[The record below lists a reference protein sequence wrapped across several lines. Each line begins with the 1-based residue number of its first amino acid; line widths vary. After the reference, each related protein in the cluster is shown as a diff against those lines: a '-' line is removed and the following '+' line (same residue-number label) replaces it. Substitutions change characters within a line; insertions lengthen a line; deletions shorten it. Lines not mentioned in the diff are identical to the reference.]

1 MTKSKHEKSKEELLV
16 TQQKAQEQIN
26 NLLEQSTQALLCG
39 PDCQKQKV
47 TGELQQKYLNAQTA
61 LKTAPINLETTKKNY
76 YVYTEGEASY
86 DNMLESELKQKSEK
100 IGEVIG
106 VSFNDEVASAE
117 TMNQYYNTAVIN
129 SNYTKDLLKEYYKK
143 NNELKLQLRDRQ
155 GDILT
160 NDRKTYY
167 ENDALDRLKLW
178 YRFWWYIYYLLV
190 LVFLISIFLV
200 NSQMTI
206 IKKIVI
212 TVLFIFYPYYIE
224 FIVNWIYEFF
234 SNIYKNLPKNVYNNL

>member
-1 MTKSKHEKSKEELLV
+1 MINLTNEQSKQDLLL
-16 TQQKAQEQIN
+16 TQKNAQQQIN
-26 NLLEQSTQALLCG
+26 NLLEQSAEALLCG

-47 TGELQQKYLNAQTA
+47 SDELKQKYLNAQTA

-76 YVYTEGEASY
+76 YVYTEGESTFN
-86 DNMLESELKQKSEK
+86 NMLESELKEKSET
-100 IGEVIG
+100 IGELIG
-106 VSFNDEVASAE
+106 ISFNDELSSAI
-117 TMNQYYNTAVIN
+117 TMNKYYNTAVIN
-129 SNYTKDLLKEYYKK
+129 SNYTKDLLNEYDEK
-143 NNELKLQLRDRQ
+143 NKELKLQLRDRQ

-167 ENDALDRLKLW
+167 ENDALDSLKLW

-206 IKKIVI
+206 IKKIVL
-212 TVLFIFYPYYIE
+212 TALFIFYPYYIE

-234 SNIYKNLPKNVYNNL
+234 ANIYKNLPKNVYNNL

>member
-1 MTKSKHEKSKEELLV
+1 MNNLTDNQSKQDLLLN
-16 TQQKAQEQIN
+16 QRNAQEQIN
-26 NLLEQSTQALLCG
+26 NLLEQSAQAMLCG

-47 TGELQQKYLNAQTA
+47 SDELKQKYLNAQTA

-76 YVYTEGEASY
+76 YVYTEGETTYNS
-86 DNMLESELKQKSEK
+86 MLETDLKQKAETISK
-100 IGEVIG
+100 LISD
-106 VSFNDEVASAE
+106 SFNDELSSAI
-117 TMNQYYNTAVIN
+117 TMNKYYNTAVIN
-129 SNYTKDLLKEYYKK
+129 SNYTKDLLNDYNEK
-143 NNELKLQLRDRQ
+143 NKELKLQLRDRR

-167 ENDALDRLKLW
+167 ENDALDSLKQW
-178 YRFWWYIYYLLV
+178 HRFWWYIYYLLV

-206 IKKIVI
+206 GKKVI
-212 TVLFIFYPYYIE
+212 MSVLLIFYPYYIE
-224 FIVNWIYEFF
+224 FIVNKVYDFF

>member
-1 MTKSKHEKSKEELLV
+1 MTNSTDRQSTEDLLS
-16 TQQKAQEQIN
+16 TQRDAQEQISS
-26 NLLEQSTQALLCG
+26 LLESSAEALLCG
-39 PDCQKQKV
+39 PECQKKKV
-47 TGELQQKYLNAQTA
+47 SDELYERYLNAQTN
-61 LKTAPINLETTKKNY
+61 LETAPINLETTKRNY
-76 YVYTEGEASY
+76 YVYTEGESAY
-86 DNMLESELKQKSEK
+86 NNMHETELKQTAETIAKLLSD
-100 IGEVIG
+100 
-106 VSFNDEVASAE
+106 SFNDELTSAV
-117 TMNQYYNTAVIN
+117 TMNQYYNTALIN
-129 SNYTKDLLKEYYKK
+129 SNYTKDLLNEYDEK
-143 NNELKLQLRDRQ
+143 NNELKLQLRDRR

-206 IKKIVI
+206 FKKIVL
-212 TVLFIFYPYYIE
+212 TAVLIFYPYYIE

-234 SNIYKNLPKNVYNNL
+234 ANIYKNLPKNVYNNL

>member
-1 MTKSKHEKSKEELLV
+1 MNNLTDNQSKQDLLLN
-16 TQQKAQEQIN
+16 QRNAQEQIN
-26 NLLEQSTQALLCG
+26 NLLEQSAQAMLCG

-47 TGELQQKYLNAQTA
+47 SDELKQKYLNAQTA

-76 YVYTEGEASY
+76 YVYTEGETTY
-86 DNMLESELKQKSEK
+86 NGMLETDLKQKAETISNL
-100 IGEVIG
+100 ISD
-106 VSFNDEVASAE
+106 SFNDELSSAI
-117 TMNQYYNTAVIN
+117 TMNTYYNTAVIN
-129 SNYTKDLLKEYYKK
+129 SNYTKDLLNDYNEK
-143 NNELKLQLRDRQ
+143 NKELKLQLRDRR

-167 ENDALDRLKLW
+167 ENDALDSLKQW
-178 YRFWWYIYYLLV
+178 HRFWWYIYYLLV

-206 IKKIVI
+206 GKKVI
-212 TVLFIFYPYYIE
+212 MSVLLIFYPYYIE
-224 FIVNWIYEFF
+224 FIVNKICTFF